1 MVQLTSNQATRPM
14 IAPTPLKTI
23 LSPQRYPFA
32 VARVRDGEIISTAS
46 YQTSLEDCYAQ
57 VQGWRSSLPQY
68 TWIMAEMQEI
78 GEATP
83 DRVNTYWVAV

>member
-1 MVQLTSNQATRPM
+1 M

-32 VARVRDGEIISTAS
+32 VASVLNGKIISTAS
-46 YQTSLEDCYAQ
+46 YSTSLADCYAQ

-83 DRVNTYWVAV
+83 GEVNTYWVAV